1 MVAEKKTVSFTDD
14 VIQGTIGPLRDFFK
28 DSVRLVNRCEKPNA
42 KEFKKIAIAT
52 GVGFLLMGFIG
63 FFVKLI
69 HIPINNIIISK

>member
-42 KEFKKIAIAT
+42 K
-52 GVGFLLMGFIG
+52 GYSSNSL
-63 FFVKLI
+63 
-69 HIPINNIIISK
+69 PI